1 MSTTDALLAVDEA
14 LASGRL
20 DATDPVARELQELA
34 LTLRA
39 ASPVPAPDFA
49 SRLDQRVGAGFER
62 PRIARSLLPRRR
74 IVLAGAAGVLT
85 VVAIGGAVVGLS
97 GRDRS
102 RHEVA
107 PAVATQASKPAA
119 PVPPLAGGGQFLRKA
134 PPQRVPDLSRRALDA
149 GAPRR
154 VERTAQLTLAAPADK
169 LDDVANQVV
178 QVTDRHRGLVI
189 DSQLSTGSDPL
200 KGGSFSLRVPTGEL
214 TQTLRELS
222 RLGQVRARS
231 QSGHDVTRAYSTLQ
245 DRLAAAR
252 VERRG
257 LLRRLAHAT
266 STSEADRLRSRIDE
280 LAREIQSLR
289 GELGH
294 LETRTDYTRVAVT
307 LVEQRRAA
315 GALGG
320 VDDALRGSLRA
331 LVGALAVTLRVV
343 AAVLPF
349 ALLGALAWAATAAVR
364 RRRRE
369 AVLS

>member
-1 MSTTDALLAVDEA
+1 MS
-14 LASGRL
+14 RN
-20 DATDPVARELQELA
+20 
-34 LTLRA
+34 
-39 ASPVPAPDFA
+39 SP
-49 SRLDQRVGAGFER
+49 
-62 PRIARSLLPRRR
+62 IARCAFSTSSLWVVTTIPSVQV
-74 IVLAGAAGVLT
+74 IVHDGDQNKAGGDSGEACVIFCAGGSS
-85 VVAIGGAVVGLS
+85 GGA
-97 GRDRS
+97 
-102 RHEVA
+102 
-107 PAVATQASKPAA
+107 
-119 PVPPLAGGGQFLRKA
+119 PP
-134 PPQRVPDLSRRALDA
+134 PDA
-149 GAPRR
+149 GPPRR

-178 QVTDRHRGLVI
+178 QVTDRHRGLVL

-200 KGGSFSLRVPTGEL
+200 EGGSFSLRIPTSEL

-280 LAREIQSLR
+280 LAREIQSVR
-289 GELGH
+289 GELGQ

-364 RRRRE
+364 RRCRE

>member
-20 DATDPVARELQELA
+20 DATDPVERELQELA

-39 ASPVPAPDFA
+39 DSPVPDPEFA
-49 SRLDQRVGAGFER
+49 RRLDQRAAAGFER

-102 RHEVA
+102 GDHFA
-107 PAVATQASKPAA
+107 PAVATQAKPAA
-119 PVPPLAGGGQFLRKA
+119 
-134 PPQRVPDLSRRALDA
+134 RVPRPAQSGPLTGFAHAGRAQGFTLEA
-149 GAPRR
+149 GARRRR
-154 VERTAQLTLAAPADK
+154 VERTAQLTLAAPAGK
-169 LDDVANQVV
+169 LDDVANEVV

-200 KGGSFSLRVPTGEL
+200 QGGSFSLRVPTSEL
-214 TQTLRELS
+214 TQTLRDLS
-222 RLGQVRARS
+222 RLGQVRSRS

-266 STSEADRLRSRIDE
+266 STSEADRLRTRIDE

-294 LETRTDYTRVAVT
+294 LETRTDYTRVSVT
-307 LVEQRRAA
+307 LVAQRHAA

>member
-1 MSTTDALLAVDEA
+1 MSTTDELLAVDEA

-20 DATDPVARELQELA
+20 DATDPVERELQELA
-34 LTLRA
+34 LALRA
-39 ASPVPAPDFA
+39 DSPVPDPEFA
-49 SRLDQRVGAGFER
+49 RRLDQRAAAGFER

-97 GRDRS
+97 GGTRS
-102 RHEVA
+102 GPTSASDVMRQPRLAEGHA
-107 PAVATQASKPAA
+107 PMPPRQLARRPHDLTFAAAA
-119 PVPPLAGGGQFLRKA
+119 PR
-134 PPQRVPDLSRRALDA
+134 
-149 GAPRR
+149 RR
-154 VERTAQLTLAAPADK
+154 VERTAQLTLAAPAGK
-169 LDDVANQVV
+169 LDEVANQVV

-189 DSQLSTGSDPL
+189 NSQLSTGSDPL
-200 KGGSFSLRVPTGEL
+200 EGGSFSLRVPTSEL

-245 DRLAAAR
+245 ERLAAAR

-266 STSEADRLRSRIDE
+266 STSEADRLRTRIDE

-294 LETRTDYTRVAVT
+294 VETRTDYTRVTVT
-307 LVEQRRAA
+307 LVEQRHAA

-331 LVGALAVTLRVV
+331 LVGALAVTLRVL
-343 AAVLPF
+343 AALLPF

>member
-1 MSTTDALLAVDEA
+1 MSTTDALLAVDEV

-20 DATDPVARELQELA
+20 DATDPVDRELQELA
-34 LTLRA
+34 LALRA
-39 ASPVPAPDFA
+39 DSPVPDPDFA
-49 SRLDQRVGAGFER
+49 GRLDQRVAAGFER

-97 GRDRS
+97 GRDRT
-102 RHEVA
+102 RHEFA
-107 PAVATQASKPAA
+107 PAVATDAKPAA
-119 PVPPLAGGGQFLRKA
+119 PVPRPVQGGPLTRSAVPGRAHDLTFKA
-134 PPQRVPDLSRRALDA
+134 A
-149 GAPRR
+149 APRRR
-154 VERTAQLTLAAPADK
+154 VERTAQLTLAAPADR
-169 LDDVANQVV
+169 LDDVANDVV
-178 QVTDRHRGLVI
+178 RVTDRHRGIVI
-189 DSQLSTGSDPL
+189 DSSVSTGSDPAQ
-200 KGGSFSLRVPTGEL
+200 GGSFSLRVPTSEL
-214 TQTLRELS
+214 TQTLRDLS

-231 QSGHDVTRAYSTLQ
+231 QSAHDVTRAYSTLQ
-245 DRLAAAR
+245 DRLTAAR

-266 STSEADRLRSRIDE
+266 STGEADRLRTRIDR
-280 LAREIQSLR
+280 LAQEIQSLR
-289 GELGH
+289 GELGR
-294 LETRTDYTRVAVT
+294 LQTRTDYTRVAVS

-331 LVGALAVTLRVV
+331 LVGALA
-343 AAVLPF
+343 
-349 ALLGALAWAATAAVR
+349 WAATAAVR

>member
-20 DATDPVARELQELA
+20 DATDPVERELQELA
-34 LTLRA
+34 LALRA
-39 ASPVPAPDFA
+39 DSPAPDPGFA
-49 SRLDQRVGAGFER
+49 GRLDQRVAAGFER

-102 RHEVA
+102 GDHFA
-107 PAVATQASKPAA
+107 PAVATQAKPATPARRPAQGGPLTPSAGPTNDLAFKAAA
-119 PVPPLAGGGQFLRKA
+119 PH
-134 PPQRVPDLSRRALDA
+134 
-149 GAPRR
+149 RR

-169 LDDVANQVV
+169 LDEVANQVV

-200 KGGSFSLRVPTGEL
+200 EGGSFSLRVPTSEL

-289 GELGH
+289 GELGQ